1 MLFTSYCAKIVPK
14 GFKGKNYFN
23 YFPYTLGQVGDYT
36 LACYN
41 YLD

>member
-1 MLFTSYCAKIVPK
+1 MGSKVKIILII
-14 GFKGKNYFN
+14 
-23 YFPYTLGQVGDYT
+23 FPYTLGQVGDYT